1 MDTHVIIT
9 SLMVGLIVFNLA
21 VFAVV
26 HSVKPFWRRSKR
38 QLWGFL
44 AVLFLLLEVLV
55 PIWAMG
61 QGFGYSVMQ
70 MVGILGLVFSGILMA
85 TGVVMILNRTFFE
98 VIFNNL
104 YVMKVV
110 KVDDFGV
117 WGEICVKKFHYV
129 VRLKEPVT
137 QTRKRAV
144 NEIVNVR
151 VVNMLNDNQFE
162 VVPV

>member
-26 HSVKPFWRRSKR
+26 HSVKPFWQKSKR
-38 QLWGFL
+38 QLWSFL
-44 AVLFLLLEVLV
+44 AVLLLLVEVLV

-61 QGFGYSVMQ
+61 KGFGYSIMH
-70 MVGILGLVFSGILMA
+70 MVEILALVFSGILMA
-85 TGVVMILNRTFFE
+85 AGVVMILNRTFFE

-117 WGEICVKKFHYV
+117 WGEICVKKLHYV

-151 VVNMLNDNQFE
+151 VVNMLNDNQLE